1 MKKTLFFAGALIA
14 GSLTAQITQDDRLV
28 IPKGTWTVGGNLSVN
43 TLSNTSEN
51 EPFTSE
57 NSSTG
62 ISFLPNLGYAVGKNT
77 VLGIRP
83 GYRYGESESTF
94 LEDNTINSSRTTE
107 FHALSIASY
116 LRRFFPLNKN
126 LALYLQGELGYE
138 HLRGESTSENNTL
151 SESESTTD
159 TFFIGIR
166 PGITYFVSKA
176 FALEAGIGAL
186 QYERSESEFTDS
198 NETVI
203 STEDRN
209 RFNFDLDTSQIFFG
223 LSYYF

>member
-1 MKKTLFFAGALIA
+1 MKKVLFFASVLIA
-14 GSLTAQITQDDRLV
+14 GTLTAQTTQDDRLV
-28 IPKGTWTVGGNLSVN
+28 IPKGTWTVGGNLSFD
-43 TLSNTSEN
+43 TFSRTSEN

-57 NSSTG
+57 TDVTG
-62 ISFLPNLGYAVGKNT
+62 ISFLPNLGYAVGENT
-77 VLGIRP
+77 ILGLRP
-83 GYRYGESESTF
+83 GYRYQESENTVF
-94 LEDNTINSSRTTE
+94 EDSMLSNSRTTE
-107 FHALSIASY
+107 SHALSLAAY

-126 LALYLQGELGYE
+126 LALYLQGELGYA
-138 HLRGESTSENNTL
+138 HARGESTSGNDSL

-176 FALEAGIGAL
+176 FALEAGMGAL
-186 QYERSESEFTDS
+186 QYERSESELKDS
-198 NETVI
+198 NGTVS
-203 STEDRN
+203 STADSN

>member
-1 MKKTLFFAGALIA
+1 MKKTLFFASALIV
-14 GSLTAQITQDDRLV
+14 GSLAAQTTQDDRLV
-28 IPKGTWTVGGNLSVN
+28 IPKGTWTVGGNLSIN

-57 NSSTG
+57 TDVTG
-62 ISFLPNLGYAVGKNT
+62 VSFLPNLGYAVGENT
-77 VLGIRP
+77 ILGLRP
-83 GYRYGESESTF
+83 GYRYQESENTVF
-94 LEDNTINSSRTTE
+94 EDSMRNNSRTTE
-107 FHALSIASY
+107 SHALSIASY

-138 HLRGESTSENNTL
+138 HVRGESASDNDSL
-151 SESESTTD
+151 SQTESTTD

-186 QYERSESEFTDS
+186 QYERLDSEFTDS
-198 NETVI
+198 NDTVI